1 MRYSRR
7 KRVTMASQGA
17 GSLFATRRGA
27 ELRFCRPAPPSLRKR
42 ASHLRT
48 VRVLTSNALA
58 AAATVHPSSS
68 TRRTITARPNGVVRA
83 FLWAFIRVG
92 LRQLVMD
99 STHHLPGFSPE
110 EECPQKP
117 QLGLWHQ
124 SRINVPSV

>member
-58 AAATVHPSSS
+58 TAATLHPSSS

-83 FLWAFIRVG
+83 FLWAFIRVVLG
-92 LRQLVMD
+92 QLGMGR
-99 STHHLPGFSPE
+99 TNHLPDLSPDE
-110 EECPQKP
+110 QH
-117 QLGLWHQ
+117 GV
-124 SRINVPSV
+124 I